1 MAASTYASRLQ
12 DGAMAD
18 MNVTPLVDVMLVML
32 VIFMITAPALT
43 RPLPL
48 NLPQDSPTAP
58 PAPPARIELRV
69 VANGGFM
76 LDGRMLGADSLRA
89 ALADAARESPHAV
102 LHVSAADDSEYQGFA
117 TALEAAN
124 ASGLTAIAL
133 D

>member
-1 MAASTYASRLQ
+1 MAASTYAPRLH
-12 DGAMAD
+12 DGSMAD

-48 NLPQDSPTAP
+48 NLPQESPLTP
-58 PAPPARIELRV
+58 PPPTQMHLRV
-69 VANGGFM
+69 GQHGFA
-76 LDGRMLGADSLRA
+76 LDGRMLDAAGLRA
-89 ALADAARESPHAV
+89 ALADAAHREPAAV

-124 ASGLTAIAL
+124 ASGLANIAL

>member
-1 MAASTYASRLQ
+1 MAASTYAPRLS
-12 DGAMAD
+12 DRAMAD

-32 VIFMITAPALT
+32 VIFMITAPVLT

-48 NLPQDSPTAP
+48 NLPQAVRDAP
-58 PAPPARIELRV
+58 PAPPAQMRLRV
-69 VANGGFM
+69 VANGGFV
-76 LDGRMLGADSLRA
+76 LDGQALAADGLRA
-89 ALADAARESPHAV
+89 ALAEAARRQPDAV

-124 ASGLTAIAL
+124 ASGIGAITL

>member
-1 MAASTYASRLQ
+1 MAASTYAPRLR

-48 NLPQDSPTAP
+48 NLPQKSAIAP
-58 PAPPARIELRV
+58 PAPPAQIRLRV
-69 VANGGFM
+69 VANGGFL
-76 LDGRMLGADSLRA
+76 LDGRVLGADTLRA
-89 ALADAARESPHAV
+89 ALLDAARRSPDAV

-124 ASGLTAIAL
+124 ASGLAAIAL